1 MLDVTFVPM
10 LMTSS
15 LLAAGEPPAGGAA
28 LGEVFAATAGVGFVT
43 FLLLLVAV
51 AHRTR
56 RTTLLARFADAAGRR
71 TGRPGWVALP
81 SLMVAL
87 SLICALFGMLWDISL
102 HIGQGR
108 DEGPLANPAHYF
120 ILVGLFLVFAGGML
134 AIVLPLDEDPGP
146 ASVKI
151 TRTWR
156 APVGGILIA
165 AAGFYALIGFP
176 LDDVWHRLFGQ
187 DVTLWGPTHLMLIT
201 GAGLSLIGQLV
212 LEQEGHA
219 HTRAAR
225 AAGTTTDAPP
235 VVLWLLRVSALGGML
250 IGLSVFQAEF
260 DFGVPQF
267 RLVLQPMMI
276 AGAAALALVAARLV
290 GGRGAALGAAVFF
303 LSLRGVIALIVGP
316 GLGEP
321 TPSLPLYLGSA
332 ILIELLAL
340 TPLLRD
346 PLKFGIVAG
355 LVVGTAGSV
364 IEAAW
369 SYVAMPLP
377 WTSDMWL
384 EGLLMTVPVAVAAG
398 ACGALLALGVQGRL
412 PRPAIGRG
420 VLVASLL
427 VLAAATANGLV
438 ATVPDDAKATVA
450 LTPAGAGFANAEVTL
465 DPATVADNPA
475 WVQLTAWQGG
485 GLVVDRL
492 EEVGPGRYVSTEPVP
507 VDGSWKTLLR
517 VHDGRTL
524 AATPVFLPA
533 DEAIDAE
540 EIPAEASSTR
550 SFVPEIELLQRERD
564 LDAPAWLWTASSLV
578 VLVLSLALVLA
589 LAWGVARLSRRLPPG
604 TFGDESPTA
613 AKEQGLP
620 TGTPSLRPGVA

>member
-1 MLDVTFVPM
+1 MIQTTL
-10 LMTSS
+10 
-15 LLAAGEPPAGGAA
+15 LLAAEPKPAGGAA

-43 FLLLLVAV
+43 LLLLGLAV

-56 RTTLLARFADAAGRR
+56 RTTVLARFADAVGRR

-81 SLMVAL
+81 AVMVAL
-87 SLICALFGMLWDISL
+87 SLITALFGMLWDISL
-102 HIGQGR
+102 HIGRGR

-120 ILVGLFLVFAGGML
+120 ILVGLFLVFAAGML
-134 AIVLPLDEDPGP
+134 AVVLPLDEKPGP

-151 TRTWR
+151 TKHWH

-165 AAGFYALIGFP
+165 ASGFYALIGFP

-219 HTRAAR
+219 AT
-225 AAGTTTDAPP
+225 AGTGVKEAAKPI
-235 VVLWLLRVSALGGML
+235 VLWGLRVAALGGML
-250 IGLSVFQAEF
+250 IGLSVFQAEY

-276 AGAAALALVAARLV
+276 AGAAGLALVAARLV
-290 GGRGAALGAAVFF
+290 GGRGAALGAAIFF
-303 LSLRGVIALIVGP
+303 LTLRGVISLIVGP
-316 GLGEP
+316 ALGEP

-340 TPLLRD
+340 TPLLRS
-346 PLKFGIVAG
+346 PMAFGAVGG
-355 LVVGTAGSV
+355 LLIGTLGSV
-364 IEAAW
+364 TEAIW

-377 WTSDMWL
+377 WTSDMRV

-398 ACGALLALGVQGRL
+398 LCGALLSMGVQGRL
-412 PRPAIGRG
+412 PRPALSRT

-427 VLAAATANGLV
+427 VLTASVGNGLY
-438 ATVPDDAKATVA
+438 ATVPEGAEATVA
-450 LTPAGAGFANAEVTL
+450 LTPAGEGMANAEVTL
-465 DPATVADNPA
+465 DPASVADDPS

-492 EEVGPGRYVSTEPVP
+492 ERTGPGTYRSTEPVP
-507 VDGSWKTLLR
+507 VDGDWKTLLR

-524 AATPVFLPA
+524 AATPVFLPE
-533 DEAIDAE
+533 DVAIDAE
-540 EIPAEASSTR
+540 EVPAEATSTR
-550 SFVPEIELLQRERD
+550 GFVPEITLLQRERD
-564 LDAPAWLWTASSLV
+564 LDAPGWLWAASNAV
-578 VLVLSLALVLA
+578 VLVLSLALILA
-589 LAWGVARLSRRLPPG
+589 LAWGVGRLSRRITPG
-604 TFGDESPTA
+604 TFDDESPIA
-613 AKEQGLP
+613 AQEQGLP
-620 TGTPSLRPGVA
+620 HRGGALRPGVA